1 MRKINWAIL
10 GIFVMGIIAGC
21 KGKYDK
27 EFDGVPDEK
36 PDVLTAFRP
45 QSRDTLVESG
55 ARRVERISQMEGV
68 SQAEDESPLI
78 TNPVEGN
85 GLKRIAVRGIG
96 SLRQVLNDSN
106 AIQLEAA
113 RKIGIDPI
121 EDIRGA
127 YRTKRPIVKVTSCKE
142 YQIDDLKHSLPYL
155 VPEAAKLLKDI
166 GRSFNDS
173 LKSRGGNGYRIKV
186 TSLLR
191 TPQTVK
197 SLRKINRNASDASTH
212 QFATTFDISYTKFF
226 KIGNDPEIH
235 DGDLKNLLAE
245 ILNNKRQEGR
255 CYVKFERHTS
265 CFHITCR

>member
-1 MRKINWAIL
+1 MLSAL
-10 GIFVMGIIAGC
+10 SGC
-21 KGKYDK
+21 KNKYDK

-36 PDVLTAFRP
+36 EGLTASAP
-45 QSRDTLVESG
+45 QSRLAESSEQRVEIDSNPESG
-55 ARRVERISQMEGV
+55 EER
-68 SQAEDESPLI
+68 AEIESPLI

-85 GLKRIAVRGIG
+85 GMKRIAVRDIG

-113 RKIGIDPI
+113 RKIGIEPI

-127 YRTKRPIVKVTSCKE
+127 YRTKRPIIKVASCKE
-142 YQIDDLKHSLPYL
+142 YEIDSLKHSLPYL

-173 LKSRGGNGYRIKV
+173 LKARGGNGYRIKV

-197 SLRKINRNASDASTH
+197 KLRRVNRNASEASTH

-226 KIGNDPEIH
+226 KTGNDPEIH

-245 ILNNKRQEGR
+245 ILNNMRQDGR